1 MKITI
6 VENELYLAQSIQNN
20 LIEKLNAKCEIYASY
35 DEAMNSNADIFLI
48 NTNLQGNLKNFVTNH
63 KDKIIILLA
72 PYVTHS
78 NVTQPIELGADD
90 YIQKPFSIEELI
102 RKILHLKKFYSL
114 KNKAKSFEK
123 FIEYLLQ
130 EIETKTIKDIEFPLL
145 IKTNMKKAADKI
157 VFEIAKKENLPIQI
171 IDLNKFNEKEL
182 KDEKNIY
189 YCFNL
194 EKNLESLS
202 SILFKRK
209 TVFIVDKNFQNVFD
223 EFHEIEINYP
233 KKIFLEDEILS
244 IEEYIRFIINTHQ
257 HKFPDTELSKKLGIS
272 RKSLWEKRKKYGIF
286 KQK

>member
-35 DEAMNSNADIFLI
+35 DEATNSNADIFLV
-48 NTNLQGNLKNFVTNH
+48 NTNLQGNLKNFILSN

-102 RKILHLKKFYSL
+102 RKILHLKEFYSL
-114 KNKAKSFEK
+114 KNKTRCFKN
-123 FIEYLLQ
+123 FIEYLL
-130 EIETKTIKDIEFPLL
+130 EDIEVETPKNIRFPLL
-145 IKTNMKKAADKI
+145 IKTNLKKTADKI
-157 VFEIAKKENLPIQI
+157 VFEIAKKENIPIKI
-171 IDLNKFNEKEL
+171 INLNNFSENDLR
-182 KDEKNIY
+182 DENQLY

-194 EKNLESLS
+194 EKNLENIS
-202 SILFKRK
+202 SIFFKRK
-209 TVFIVDKNFQNVFD
+209 TVFLAEKDFQNIFD
-223 EFHEIEINYP
+223 EFVEIKIDTP
-233 KKIFLEDEILS
+233 KKIILEDEILS
-244 IEEYIRFIINTHQ
+244 IEEYIKFIISTHQ